1 MIAQQDHPYMVEWL
15 AKADRYG
22 GGFVSSLAHAALVAD
37 HKNYP
42 LIKPLVDQIR
52 KKYPQYEPTAEIK
65 KELEPA
71 VREWI
76 REDRS
81 IESP

>member
-1 MIAQQDHPYMVEWL
+1 MIAQHDHPHLLEWL

-22 GGFVSSLAHAALVAD
+22 GGFVSSLARAALVAD
-37 HKNYP
+37 DENYP
-42 LIKPLVDQIR
+42 LVKPLIDQMR
-52 KKYPQYEPTAEIK
+52 KKYPQYEPTAEVK

-76 REDRS
+76 KRA
-81 IESP
+81 